1 METAEKQSR
10 NLSHKSFLIILKYIP
25 YIIAFGY
32 IITTLGDFFG
42 YDLIGLGY
50 LFHLSISSWLFML
63 LTSFVFKYCKIHRLP
78 LYCIAVNELLN
89 VTDYYIGIPIS
100 VRAFLCLH
108 LLVIFIFMSLYV
120 YVYVKGT
127 KKSITIDN

>member
-1 METAEKQSR
+1 METVEKQSR

-32 IITTLGDFFG
+32 IITILGDFFE

-63 LTSFVFKYCKIHRLP
+63 LTSFVFKYCRIHRLP
-78 LYCIAVNELLN
+78 LYYIATNEIMN

-108 LLVIFIFMSLYV
+108 LLVIFMFMSLYI
-120 YVYVKGT
+120 YIYVKGI